1 MARSPLAGMPAPPS
15 LLVDV
20 HALLAAYVDLHPDP
34 HDPAQQVSF
43 GTSGHRGSSLRRTF
57 NEDHVVAIAEAIAR
71 DRKRRA
77 ITGPLFVGRDTHAL
91 SEPALQSVV
100 EVLAGHEIEVRY
112 DAARGFTPTPVV
124 SHAIL
129 THNRGRSQGLADGI
143 VITPSHNPPSDGG
156 IKYNPPDGGP
166 ADTDVTGVVQEEA
179 NRILGEGLRGVR
191 RIAGEAAWKA
201 SSVRPHDYLSEYVE
215 DLDTVVDL
223 EAIRGSG
230 LKLGVDPLGGS
241 SLPVWQRIE
250 EVHRLG
256 IAIVD
261 DRIDPTFS
269 FIPVDHDG
277 KIRMDCSSPD
287 AMAGLLRL
295 RDRYDVAFGND
306 PDADRHGIVTRRAGL
321 LNPNHY
327 LAVAIDYLFGDGRE
341 WPSQIG
347 VGKTLV
353 SSSVIDRVVAAR
365 GRRLVEVPVGFKW
378 FVPGLHGGTLG
389 FGGEESAGA
398 SFLRRRPAP
407 WSTDKDGLI
416 PALLAA
422 EMTARDGRDPGARF
436 ESLAGRFGD
445 PAYNRVDAP
454 AAAAQKA
461 ALARLSPQDVRAT
474 SLAGEQIERILTRA
488 PGNDAP
494 IGGVKVISQ
503 SAWFAARPSGTE
515 DVYKIYA
522 ESFRGE
528 DHLARVLEEAQ
539 QLVDATLAGVA

>member
-1 MARSPLAGMPAPPS
+1 MRP
-15 LLVDV
+15 
-20 HALLAAYVDLHPDP
+20 
-34 HDPAQQVSF
+34 
-43 GTSGHRGSSLRRTF
+43 
-57 NEDHVVAIAEAIAR
+57 
-71 DRKRRA
+71 
-77 ITGPLFVGRDTHAL
+77 
-91 SEPALQSVV
+91 
-100 EVLAGHEIEVRY
+100 
-112 DAARGFTPTPVV
+112 
-124 SHAIL
+124 
-129 THNRGRSQGLADGI
+129 
-143 VITPSHNPPSDGG
+143 
-156 IKYNPPDGGP
+156 
-166 ADTDVTGVVQEEA
+166 
-179 NRILGEGLRGVR
+179 
-191 RIAGEAAWKA
+191 
-201 SSVRPHDYLSEYVE
+201 PHDYLSEYVE

-250 EVHRLG
+250 ERTG
-256 IAIVD
+256 SASRSSTIGSIPPS
-261 DRIDPTFS
+261 R

-306 PDADRHGIVTRRAGL
+306 PDADRHGIVTRQAGL

-327 LAVAIDYLFGDGRE
+327 LAVAIDYLFGDGRD

-353 SSSVIDRVVAAR
+353 SSSIIDRVGPRAAAGWSRSRSGSSGSYPGCTAAR
-365 GRRLVEVPVGFKW
+365 SASAVRRAPA
-378 FVPGLHGGTLG
+378 PASCAAT
-389 FGGEESAGA
+389 AG
-398 SFLRRRPAP
+398 P

-422 EMTARDGRDPGARF
+422 EITARDRRDPGARYR
-436 ESLAGRFGD
+436 ESRRSLRGPRVQPRRRPRRRGPEGGAG
-445 PAYNRVDAP
+445 P
-454 AAAAQKA
+454 
-461 ALARLSPQDVRAT
+461 ALAQDVRAT